1 MSEMVPEDWRVESV
15 GECCEI
21 LDSQRIPLNSEE
33 RAKRPGDYPYYGANG
48 IQGFVD
54 DYIFD
59 GDAILVAEDGGNFDQ
74 YADRPIAQWVTGRF
88 WVNNHAHIIR
98 ATGNNF
104 NKWVYYSLVHKN
116 ILKYINGGTRAKLNQ
131 SDLKEINIPLPPL
144 KEQKKI
150 ASILTSVDEVIEN
163 TQKQIDKLDDLK
175 KATMNE
181 LLTKGIGHTEFK
193 DSELGRI
200 PKSWEVRRLG
210 ELVGSLTGGV
220 SVNSENRTKGAKEMG
235 ILKTSCISK
244 GAFFPSEHKT
254 ILASEIS
261 RVSTPVQRDKII
273 FSRMNTPNLVG
284 ESGYVSE
291 VTEGLYLPDRLWL
304 IDVEDQRVTFMKWLS
319 WLLVSRDVRTQIT
332 HIATGT
338 SGSMKNISKPNLLSL
353 PVAVPTLE
361 EQKKIAL
368 TIDTIDAKIKNHSQK
383 LSQTQSLKKSLMQDL
398 LTGKVRVQV
407 N

>member
-15 GECCEI
+15 SECCEI

-104 NKWVYYSLVHKN
+104 NKWVFYSLVHKN

-144 KEQKKI
+144 QEQKKI

-163 TQKQIDKLDDLK
+163 TQKQIDKLKDLK

-193 DSELGRI
+193 DSVLGTI
-200 PKSWEVRRLG
+200 PKSWGVSIVKNYIVEMTSGWSPDCLPEPV
-210 ELVGSLTGGV
+210 VGSQW
-220 SVNSENRTKGAKEMG
+220 G
-235 ILKTSCISK
+235 ILKTTSVTWNGFDINENKALPAHLDGRTQISLRA
-244 GAFFPSEHKT
+244 GDVLVTRAGPIDRVGVVAFCNETYPKIMLS
-254 ILASEIS
+254 
-261 RVSTPVQRDKII
+261 DKII
-273 FSRMNTPNLVG
+273 RIRCKSDELTG
-284 ESGYVSE
+284 EFLSIWLGSSVAQQNMRSKISGMAEAQSNISQDI
-291 VTEGLYLPDRLWL
+291 LKSIPMPLPSLAEQQK
-304 IDVEDQRVTFMKWLS
+304 IVEILQSL
-319 WLLVSRDVRTQIT
+319 DVRIIMQ
-332 HIATGT
+332 
-338 SGSMKNISKPNLLSL
+338 KN
-353 PVAVPTLE
+353 
-361 EQKKIAL
+361 
-368 TIDTIDAKIKNHSQK
+368 K
-383 LSQTQSLKKSLMQDL
+383 LAQTQSLKKSLMQDL